1 MAVDSCFVEHNWD
14 GKSLVSFSPFSHI
27 SGKKKK
33 KKKHPVVPKKL
44 LLHTVFLYTV
54 KGTLIYELGAY
65 TYMSLF
71 LAKQM

>member
-1 MAVDSCFVEHNWD
+1 MEKVLYPFPPFLTLVE
-14 GKSLVSFSPFSHI
+14 
-27 SGKKKK
+27 KKK
-33 KKKHPVVPKKL
+33 KKKHPVVPEKL